1 MRTIVS
7 EPLCVALSRNH
18 PRARARQLK
27 IAQLAQES
35 FVMTLEEV
43 APTLRATILA
53 HCRLGG
59 FEPNIRFEVQLQ
71 QTVLSLVDEGAG
83 IALVPTSMRKAQLA
97 GVVVRPLVGPPPFAP
112 GPGWAT
118 AHRDPRLPRF
128 LHLPQSRTWLA

>member
-1 MRTIVS
+1 M
-7 EPLCVALSRNH
+7 A
-18 PRARARQLK
+18 
-27 IAQLAQES
+27 
-35 FVMTLEEV
+35 LEEV

-97 GVVVRPLVGPPPFAP
+97 GIVFRRPVDAP
-112 GPGWAT
+112 LIGAGAGMVT
-118 AHRDPRLPRF
+118 G
-128 LHLPQSRTWLA
+128 QSESVSGAFS